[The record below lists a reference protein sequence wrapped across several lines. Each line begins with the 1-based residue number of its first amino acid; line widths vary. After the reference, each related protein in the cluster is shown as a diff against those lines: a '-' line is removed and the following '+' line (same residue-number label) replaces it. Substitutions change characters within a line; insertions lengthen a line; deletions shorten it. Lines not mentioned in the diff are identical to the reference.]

1 MLTAKTN
8 NLTITTPEGIN
19 FSLQLAGPV
28 LRFLAWSVD
37 FAVVS
42 GAIILLNV
50 VVGLLGIINRDVAAA
65 VMGLSYFAVSIGYS
79 IALEWYWNGQ
89 TVGKRLLQLRVMDEK
104 GLKIHVSQIII
115 RNLLRVVDLFPAF
128 YFIGGLTSLISRHRQ
143 RLGDI
148 AANTIVVFHP
158 PIYEPDLNQLIK
170 GKYNSFRSY
179 PHLEARLRHR
189 VTPQEAQIA
198 LQALLRRQEFDA
210 LARIE
215 VFQSLVAYFESVV
228 TFPLEATDGISDE
241 QYLRNV
247 VEALYRS

>member
-1 MLTAKTN
+1 MLTTKTN

-37 FAVVS
+37 FAVVA
-42 GAIILLNV
+42 GVMILLNAII
-50 VVGLLGIINRDVAAA
+50 GLLGIISHDIAAA

-89 TVGKRLLQLRVMDEK
+89 TIGKRLLRLRVMDEK
-104 GLKIHVSQIII
+104 GLKIHASQIII

-128 YFIGGLTSLISRHRQ
+128 YFVGGLTSLISRHRQ

-158 PIYEPDLNQLIK
+158 RINQPDLNQLIK

-179 PHLEARLRHR
+179 PHLEARLRQR
-189 VTPQEAQIA
+189 VTPQESQIA
-198 LQALLRRQEFDA
+198 LQALLRREEFDVP
-210 LARIE
+210 ARIE
-215 VFQSLVAYFESVV
+215 LFQSLVAHFESVV
-228 TFPLEATDGISDE
+228 TFPREVTDGISDE

-247 VEALYRS
+247 VEALHRS